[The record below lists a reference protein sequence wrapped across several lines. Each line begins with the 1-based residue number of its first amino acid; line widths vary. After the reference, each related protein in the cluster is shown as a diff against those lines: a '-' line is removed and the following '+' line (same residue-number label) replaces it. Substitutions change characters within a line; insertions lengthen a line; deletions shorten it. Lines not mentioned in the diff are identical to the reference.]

1 MQRVWGMGGMT
12 LDFTHC
18 SLGAGVRL
26 HLCETDKFNTVTCK
40 LFVQQNLASETAA
53 ATALIPAI
61 LKRGSQKFPS
71 TRQIARELE
80 YLHAA
85 SFSADVLKI
94 GERQLLEF
102 YFDMIDPTLLPDG
115 DENWKRGLATFW
127 DIAFHPV
134 TQDGAFVSE
143 YFDQEKLNLRRE
155 VEGLINDK
163 RGYALARAVELM
175 CSEEPYGVYRY
186 GSVPA
191 IEALENGAEYR
202 YYQELLATRPMD
214 IFLVGRNLD
223 LVANEIARLE
233 FPRNG
238 TAQLEPP
245 VLREAAEERWHIE
258 ELPAQQSVLVLG
270 YRTNLRYMGPGY
282 YGLVVMNGALGGFPH
297 SKLFVNVRERAS
309 LAYYIGSFVDGTKG
323 ILMVNGGVSAAKVED
338 AVRIIKEQVEAV
350 QQGDI
355 TEEELEQTKI
365 GLCSSIASMADDPG
379 SIIDRNLVGLVNGE
393 MRSFEDVLGAIR
405 SVTAEDVQRAA
416 KALKLDTIYVLR
428 GSLEKE

>member
-1 MQRVWGMGGMT
+1 M
-12 LDFTHC
+12 DFTHC

-270 YRTNLRYMGPGY
+270 YRTNLRYMDPGY

-297 SKLFVNVRERAS
+297 SKLFVNVREKNS
-309 LAYYIGSFVDGTKG
+309 LAYFASSSFNSWRG
-323 ILMVNGGVSAAKVED
+323 MVLTAAGVHD
-338 AVRIIKEQVEAV
+338 DVRHRVRDLVTAQVEAMKR
-350 QQGDI
+350 GEISD
-355 TEEELEQTKI
+355 EELDNTKA
-365 GLCSSIASMADDPG
+365 GLLRRLRSESDSQSALVRRRLTREIMGGMASPEELVERILRVTKDDVVSVAENAELKAVYMLRAKDDG
-379 SIIDRNLVGLVNGE
+379 VNG
-393 MRSFEDVLGAIR
+393 
-405 SVTAEDVQRAA
+405 
-416 KALKLDTIYVLR
+416 
-428 GSLEKE
+428 